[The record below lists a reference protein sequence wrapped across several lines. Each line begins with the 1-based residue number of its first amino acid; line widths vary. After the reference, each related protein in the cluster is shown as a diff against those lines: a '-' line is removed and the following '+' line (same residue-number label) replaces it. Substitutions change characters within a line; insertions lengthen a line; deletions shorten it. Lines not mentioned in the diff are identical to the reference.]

1 VSRAASMFRAR
12 WHVALVLVVVVA
24 LLATAAV
31 LLHLRAPAH
40 AQPVP
45 GGVQGSAQGG
55 VPVADLPLR
64 ELPVSAS
71 GHSLVLLITGDG
83 GYAAGDRSIAETFVA
98 HGIPVA
104 VLDSRAYLQQKRL
117 PDQVAQDASRI
128 MRHYL
133 AAWHRD
139 SVVLVG
145 YSRGADMAPFIVT
158 RLTPELRGRLALL
171 AMIGLAERTSF
182 EFHWLDLIRNTKRS
196 SDYPVAPEVLKVHG
210 VPMLCLYAV
219 KDKDSLC
226 PSFPPSVMRVEQMGG
241 RHSLSDAD
249 GVAVAQRIL
258 RELGASG

>member
-1 VSRAASMFRAR
+1 MSWIAR
-12 WHVALVLVVVVA
+12 TLGMRRCIIPALMLGPAPLAGIVLPARIPAPSHV
-24 LLATAAV
+24 
-31 LLHLRAPAH
+31 
-40 AQPVP
+40 Q
-45 GGVQGSAQGG
+45 SAQGG

-64 ELPVSAS
+64 ELPVATS
-71 GHSLVLLITGDG
+71 GHALAVLITGDG
-83 GYAAGDRSIAETFVA
+83 GYSDGDRGIAETLVA

-104 VLDSRAYLQQKRL
+104 VLDSRAYLHDKRL

-139 SVVLVG
+139 SVILVG

-158 RLTPELRGRLALL
+158 RLSPELRGRLSLL
-171 AMIGLAERTSF
+171 AMIGLAERASF
-182 EFHWLDLIRNTKRS
+182 EFHWLDLIRDTKRS

-210 VPMLCLYAV
+210 VHMLCLYAA

-241 RHSLSDAD
+241 RHSLSGAD
-249 GVAVAQRIL
+249 GAAVAQRIL
-258 RELGASG
+258 RELAPAG